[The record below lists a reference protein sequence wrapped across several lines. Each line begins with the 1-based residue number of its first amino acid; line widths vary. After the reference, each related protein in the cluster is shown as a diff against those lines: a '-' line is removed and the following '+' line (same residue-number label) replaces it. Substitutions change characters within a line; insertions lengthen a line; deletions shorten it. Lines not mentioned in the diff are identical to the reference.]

1 MTAIP
6 LPAASEV
13 LDYERLFA
21 DYRTGLVD
29 RLRGFGP
36 AAECLSLWVPDEDH
50 ATSLRNLWD
59 AAAAAGETAIAV
71 YIGADTVAM
80 LDEDVVLAIAARFGV
95 ATLSHGRA
103 GWLVEVEA
111 LRPAEAMLE
120 RRPNDVPRRAPL
132 APEATAAPAV

>member
-6 LPAASEV
+6 LPFPSEV

-59 AAAAAGETAIAV
+59 AAAAAGESEIAV
-71 YIGADTVAM
+71 YIAPTTVAE
-80 LDEDVVLAIAARFGV
+80 LDEDDVLATAARFGV
-95 ATLSHGRA
+95 ATLTHGRA
-103 GWLVEVEA
+103 GWLVEVQA
-111 LRPAEAMLE
+111 LRDAEPVSE
-120 RRPNDVPRRAPL
+120 RRTIGGRVRAV
-132 APEATAAPAV
+132 A